1 MKPGQLAILLLMNFF
16 WALVY
21 SCYKTV
27 GDHLTTGGIVTL
39 RFGLAA
45 AVVLVCWPWLPGRA
59 PAGRDLIKTCVM
71 GLMLYVL
78 GQRVQVYGNQLGT
91 ASNSAVLISLEPLV
105 TSLAAALFL
114 RERIGPRR
122 IVGFFLAIGGVVIMN
137 GVWSRDF
144 QWAGLAASLIF
155 LSSFVCEAAYSVMGK
170 PITAQ
175 ASIMKT
181 IAISL
186 LVGTAAN
193 LCIDGAQ
200 TAAAMRLLTLKE
212 WGLLLLLGPL
222 CTAVGY
228 TVWFKI
234 IQTCPV
240 NLAALTIFAQSIFG
254 VTVAAVWLGEML
266 HVRQMVGCVVIAAG
280 IVIGLSRQVRLRPLP
295 AQSSQVH

>member
-1 MKPGQLAILLLMNFF
+1 MKPGQLAVLLLMNFF

-21 SCYKTV
+21 SAYKSV
-27 GDHLTTGGIVTL
+27 GDHLSTGGIVTL

-45 AVVLVCWPWLPGRA
+45 VVFVVCWPWLPGRA
-59 PAGRDLIKTCVM
+59 PAGWDLLKTCAM
-71 GLMLYVL
+71 GLILYVL

-105 TSLAAALFL
+105 TSIAAAIFL
-114 RERIGPRR
+114 REHIGPRR
-122 IVGFFLAIGGVVIMN
+122 NVGFVLAIGGVVIMN

-155 LSSFVCEAAYSVMGK
+155 LSSFICEAAYSVMGK
-170 PITAQ
+170 PITAR

-186 LVGTAAN
+186 LVGTTAN

-200 TAAAMRLLTLKE
+200 TAAAIRLLTLKE
-212 WGLLLLLGPL
+212 WGLLLMLGPL

-254 VTVAAVWLGEML
+254 VIIAAVWLGEML
-266 HVRQMVGCVVIAAG
+266 HARQMIGCVVIAAG
-280 IVIGLSRQVRLRPLP
+280 IVVGLSRQLRLRRS
-295 AQSSQVH
+295 ASQASQIH